1 MRIWLEW
8 APRTGW
14 RLSALILGL
23 DAFDGHPERTVA
35 ALHLCNMR
43 LRVHAKSHKC
53 FNTSPDGE
61 GKLAGMKRL
70 FSLIL
75 ICLAGISSLA
85 FAKTPGEVEVG
96 SFLREAQMQGLSG
109 PSRKLSSFR
118 GKPLVIN
125 VWASW
130 CGPCRQEM
138 GSLERL
144 SRRNGGKQFEVIG
157 ISTDDYP
164 DRAAAFLRQSNTTF
178 SNFID
183 SRLFLENMLGADRL
197 PLTLLVDA
205 QGRVLGKFYGAK
217 QWDGPEALEITAKAF
232 RIKM

>member
-1 MRIWLEW
+1 
-8 APRTGW
+8 
-14 RLSALILGL
+14 
-23 DAFDGHPERTVA
+23 
-35 ALHLCNMR
+35 
-43 LRVHAKSHKC
+43 
-53 FNTSPDGE
+53 
-61 GKLAGMKRL
+61 MKKI

-75 ICLAGISSLA
+75 LCLAATTPLA
-85 FAKTPGEVEVG
+85 FSKTPGEVDVG
-96 SFLREAQMQGLSG
+96 AVLREAQMQGLSG
-109 PSRKLSSFR
+109 PSRKLSEFR

-144 SRRNGGKQFEVIG
+144 SRRYGGKQFNVIG
-157 ISTDDYP
+157 ISTDDYR
-164 DRAAAFLRQSNTTF
+164 DRAAAFVQKSNNTF

-183 SRLFLENMLGADRL
+183 SELFMENMLGADRL

-217 QWDGPEALEITAKAF
+217 EWDGPDALGVIAKAF
-232 RIKM
+232 HIKL

>member
-1 MRIWLEW
+1 
-8 APRTGW
+8 
-14 RLSALILGL
+14 
-23 DAFDGHPERTVA
+23 
-35 ALHLCNMR
+35 
-43 LRVHAKSHKC
+43 
-53 FNTSPDGE
+53 
-61 GKLAGMKRL
+61 MKKI

-75 ICLAGISSLA
+75 LCLAATTPLVFS
-85 FAKTPGEVEVG
+85 KTPGEVDVG
-96 SFLREAQMQGLSG
+96 AVLREAQMQGLSG
-109 PSRKLSSFR
+109 PSRKLSEFR

-144 SRRNGGKQFEVIG
+144 SRRYGGKQFNVIG
-157 ISTDDYP
+157 ISTDDYR
-164 DRAAAFLRQSNTTF
+164 DRAAAFVQKSNNTF

-183 SRLFLENMLGADRL
+183 SELFMENMLGADRL

-217 QWDGPEALEITAKAF
+217 EWDGPDALGVIAKAF
-232 RIKM
+232 HIKL